1 MINITD
7 NAKEQ
12 AIIPILRLA
21 FRPFFLLGSGYAIV
35 AISIWVWMFNVG
47 QPSLLQ
53 VPAVWWH
60 VHEML
65 FGFSMAIV
73 VGFVLTAIQNWT
85 GVPGTKGYR
94 LGLMVAL
101 WLLARLLFWMP
112 VSIWVICFIESLFLL
127 YVAYE
132 IGYRIVVTKGW
143 RNLFFLPLFLLA
155 IGANIASYSVL
166 DKLLPFSASD
176 VWQAMMWWFTLLL
189 SVMGGRVIPF
199 FTARKLNF
207 SPPIPIKLVEWGSS
221 LVLSLLFILSFSP
234 TVFNQFGPSLM
245 LVAGGLQTIRLFRWK
260 PWKTI
265 KVPLLWSLHLAYFC
279 IPMSLILRGLSY
291 NHPFEHHMLHLFVIG
306 ALAGLI
312 LSMTTRVTMGH
323 TGRAIYQ
330 GPNMMWGFVA
340 LMSAAMCRSIM
351 VGLFPNAILLWV
363 NISAILWGCAFGYYL
378 LRFGK
383 MLVTKR
389 VDGYPG

>member
-53 VPAVWWH
+53 VPAIWWH

-101 WLLARLLFWMP
+101 WLLARLLFWIP
-112 VSIWVICFIESLFLL
+112 VSTWVICFIESLFLL

-132 IGYRIVVTKGW
+132 IGYRIVITKG
-143 RNLFFLPLFLLA
+143 
-155 IGANIASYSVL
+155 GE
-166 DKLLPFSASD
+166 
-176 VWQAMMWWFTLLL
+176 T
-189 SVMGGRVIPF
+189 
-199 FTARKLNF
+199 
-207 SPPIPIKLVEWGSS
+207 
-221 LVLSLLFILSFSP
+221 SFSCLC
-234 TVFNQFGPSLM
+234 FCWQ
-245 LVAGGLQTIRLFRWK
+245 LVPI
-260 PWKTI
+260 
-265 KVPLLWSLHLAYFC
+265 
-279 IPMSLILRGLSY
+279 
-291 NHPFEHHMLHLFVIG
+291 
-306 ALAGLI
+306 
-312 LSMTTRVTMGH
+312 
-323 TGRAIYQ
+323 
-330 GPNMMWGFVA
+330 
-340 LMSAAMCRSIM
+340 
-351 VGLFPNAILLWV
+351 
-363 NISAILWGCAFGYYL
+363 
-378 LRFGK
+378 
-383 MLVTKR
+383 
-389 VDGYPG
+389 

>member
-7 NAKEQ
+7 SAKEQ

-35 AISIWVWMFNVG
+35 AISIWVWMFNMG
-47 QPSLLQ
+47 QPSQLQ
-53 VPAVWWH
+53 VPAIWWH

-85 GVPGTKGYR
+85 GIPGTKGYR
-94 LGLMVAL
+94 LGLIVLL
-101 WLLARLLFWMP
+101 WLLARLLFWLP
-112 VSIWVICFIESLFLL
+112 VSVWVICLVESVFLL
-127 YVAYE
+127 CVAYE
-132 IGYRIVVTKGW
+132 IGYRIVMTRGW

-155 IGANIASYSVL
+155 IGANIASYLVL
-166 DKLLPFSASD
+166 GDILAFSASD

-207 SPPIPIKLVEWGSS
+207 STPVPIVWVERGSG
-221 LVLSLLFILSFSP
+221 LALSLLFIMSFTP
-234 TVFNQFGPSLM
+234 TFFNQFGPVLM
-245 LVAGGLQTIRLFRWK
+245 LVAGGLQAIKLYRWK
-260 PWKTI
+260 PWKTV
-265 KVPLLWSLHLAYFC
+265 KEPLLWSLHLAYFC
-279 IPMSLILRGLSY
+279 IPMSLILRGLNY
-291 NHPFEHHMLHLFVIG
+291 NHPLEHHMLHLFVIG

-312 LSMTTRVTMGH
+312 LSMITRVTMGH

-330 GPNMMWGFVA
+330 GPNMAWGFLA
-340 LMSAAMCRSIM
+340 LISAAICRSIM
-351 VGLFPNAILLWV
+351 VSLFPDAILLWI
-363 NISAILWGCAFGYYL
+363 NISAILWGGAFGYYL
-378 LRFGK
+378 LRFGR

-389 VDGYPG
+389 IDGYPG

>member
-1 MINITD
+1 MW
-7 NAKEQ
+7 
-12 AIIPILRLA
+12 
-21 FRPFFLLGSGYAIV
+21 GSL
-35 AISIWVWMFNVG
+35 
-47 QPSLLQ
+47 QLQ

-101 WLLARLLFWMP
+101 WLLARLLFWIP
-112 VSIWVICFIESLFLL
+112 VSTWVICFIESLFLL

-132 IGYRIVVTKGW
+132 IGYRIVITKGW

-166 DKLLPFSASD
+166 DKVLPFSASD

-207 SPPIPIKLVEWGSS
+207 SPPIPIKLVEWGNS

-234 TVFNQFGPSLM
+234 AAFNQFGPSLM

-265 KVPLLWSLHLAYFC
+265 KVQLLWSLHLAYFC
-279 IPMSLILRGLSY
+279 IPMSLILRG
-291 NHPFEHHMLHLFVIG
+291 
-306 ALAGLI
+306 
-312 LSMTTRVTMGH
+312 
-323 TGRAIYQ
+323 
-330 GPNMMWGFVA
+330 
-340 LMSAAMCRSIM
+340 
-351 VGLFPNAILLWV
+351 
-363 NISAILWGCAFGYYL
+363 
-378 LRFGK
+378 
-383 MLVTKR
+383 
-389 VDGYPG
+389 